1 MLLDGGL
8 IGCGFFA
15 QNHLNAWRDLSARDP
30 GARIVAVCDTDPAK
44 AQAAAERFGIPR
56 WYRDAAEMLDRERLG
71 FVDIATTMGSHR
83 ALAELA
89 ASRRVPMIVQKP
101 FAPTWE
107 DCLAIVRAAEAAGVP
122 LMVHENFRFQVPMRR
137 AHAALAAGEIG
148 EPVWARISFRSGY
161 DVYANQPYFTTE
173 RELIVLDLGIHL
185 LDLARFFLGEVE
197 RIACEVQQVRPGLVG
212 EDMATMLLRHASGA
226 VSVVDCTYESRQL
239 PDPFPQTLLHVE
251 GRQGCLRVFQGFEMQ
266 VDRADGTSR
275 REHVGS
281 PPLAWTSE
289 PWHVAQESVLGT
301 QAHWVECL
309 ATGRT
314 PATSG
319 RDNLR
324 TYALVRAA
332 YEAARWRRAE
342 APATA
347 P

>member
-1 MLLDGGL
+1 MMFNGGL

-15 QNHLNAWRDLSARDP
+15 QNHLNAWRDLAARDP
-30 GARIVAVCDTDPAK
+30 GARLVAVCDQDPTK
-44 AQAAAERFGIPR
+44 AQAAAERFQIPR
-56 WYRDAAEMLDRERLG
+56 WYEDAAEMLDRERLD
-71 FVDIATTMGSHR
+71 FVDIVTTMGSHR

-89 ASRRVPMIVQKP
+89 ARHRVPMIVQKP

-107 DCLAIVRAAEAAGVP
+107 DCVAIVRAAEAAGVP
-122 LMVHENFRFQVPMRR
+122 LMVHENFRFQTPMQR
-137 AHAALAAGEIG
+137 AHAVLAAGEIG
-148 EPVWARISFRSGY
+148 EPVWARLTFRSGY
-161 DVYANQPYFTTE
+161 DVYANQPYFLTE

-197 RIACEVQQVRPGLVG
+197 RIGCELQQVRPGLLG

-239 PDPFPQTLLHVE
+239 PDPFPQTLLHIE

-266 VDRADGTSR
+266 VDHADGTSR
-275 REHVGS
+275 RENVGS
-281 PPLAWTSE
+281 PLLPWTSE
-289 PWHVAQESVLGT
+289 PWHVAQESVLNT

-314 PATSG
+314 TETSG

-332 YEAARWRRAE
+332 YDAARSHRAE
-342 APATA
+342 VPASE
-347 P
+347 